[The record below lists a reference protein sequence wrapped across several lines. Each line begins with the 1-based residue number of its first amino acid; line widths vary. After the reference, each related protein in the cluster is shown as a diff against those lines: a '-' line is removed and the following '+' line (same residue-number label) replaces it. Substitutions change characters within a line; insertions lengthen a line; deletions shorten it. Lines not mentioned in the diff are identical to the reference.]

1 MLFDTLPDMEHCPQK
16 ENGLARLFVGQ
27 SEYKRLVYAICAGVI
42 VTLGLPPFP
51 WTGLLVPVGLAWFF
65 MQLPAAEKPARLAWV
80 FGMAHQLTLLHWL
93 FLLIPAKS
101 IPTRALVPIQAM
113 AAIGYV
119 ALFFL
124 VFGWLYGRA
133 RNRLGQEKALVLIPV
148 LYAGM
153 EILRDRGELAYPWC
167 LSGSAVVGTPLL
179 ALVRAAGE
187 SGVGAALVFS
197 AAAVAALAWSR
208 PVWVILARST
218 LVLWVLLVA
227 GSMIGGQ
234 GEKGA
239 LPVAAVQA
247 DVPLTDKWDKTKRSA
262 TIDPYTELT
271 QEAAS
276 AGAEFVV
283 WAETAVPAYVRF
295 DKDLLKWVRNQA
307 RENQVFLY
315 TGFPDAQRDP
325 DGEVEKFN
333 SSGLF
338 DPQGT
343 LLDRYPKHHL
353 LPIGEAMPFTKYI
366 PALAK
371 IDVGQAEWTPGPIPN
386 ILTAALPQ
394 GDLNFSSLICFESIL
409 GRLARDSVQRGS
421 RCLIVLT
428 NDGWF
433 GKTAGPRQHAALA
446 QIRAAEC
453 SVPLIRCANNGISLI
468 CNERGQVLDS
478 LDLGIKGVVR
488 ADIVPGAGA
497 TLFVRWGHWPVV
509 AFMLILTLLVL
520 LRPWVKED

>member
-1 MLFDTLPDMEHCPQK
+1 MEQYAHPN
-16 ENGLARLFVGQ
+16 NGLKRLALGQ
-27 SEYKRLVYAICAGVI
+27 SEYQRLLYAIFAGVL

-51 WTGLLVPVGLAWFF
+51 WTGLLVPAGLAWFF
-65 MQLPAAEKPARLAWV
+65 IQLPAAEKPARLAWV

-101 IPTRALVPIQAM
+101 IPTRALVPIQAI

-119 ALFFL
+119 AIFYFC
-124 VFGWLYGRA
+124 FGWLYGRA
-133 RNRLGQEKALVLIPV
+133 RNRLWREKSLVLLPV
-148 LYAGM
+148 LYIGM
-153 EILRDRGELAYPWC
+153 ELLRDRGELAYPWC

-179 ALVRAAGE
+179 SLVRTAGE
-187 SGVGAALVFS
+187 SGVGAALVLS
-197 AAAVAALAWSR
+197 AAAVGALAWSR
-208 PVWVILARST
+208 HVWVYLVRAA
-218 LVLWVLLVA
+218 LVLWILLAA
-227 GSMIGGQ
+227 GSLVGGTNSEQ
-234 GEKGA
+234 S

-247 DVPLTDKWDKTKRSA
+247 DVPLADKWDNTKLSA
-262 TIDPYTELT
+262 TIDPYTKFT
-271 QEAAS
+271 GEAAT
-276 AGAEFVV
+276 AGAGFIV
-283 WAETAVPAYVRF
+283 WAETAVPAYLRY
-295 DKDLLKWVRNQA
+295 DKELLDWVRGLA
-307 RENQVFLY
+307 IENQVFLY
-315 TGFPDAQRDP
+315 TGFPDANREL
-325 DGEVEKFN
+325 DGTLTKFN

-338 DPQGT
+338 NPQGT

-353 LPIGEAMPFTKYI
+353 LPIGEAMPFTKYF
-366 PALAK
+366 PGLAK

-386 ILTAALPQ
+386 IMTAALEQ

-409 GRLARDSVQRGS
+409 GRLARDSVGRGS

-478 LDLGIKGVVR
+478 LGLGEDGFVK
-488 ADIVPGAGA
+488 ADIQPGGGQS
-497 TLFVRWGHWPVV
+497 LFVRWGHWPVV
-509 AFMLILTLLVL
+509 AFILLLTILSL
-520 LRPWVKED
+520 LRPWSKEENADASTP